1 MDMTRRRSIQFERE
15 ATKEAARGYCD
26 PLPIVEFSE
35 TRITRLSGEY
45 VPDPMLVKVGRDK
58 RRDAKEE
65 LADCRNYL
73 VWWLEENMGDDDAP
87 GVLLSLTHVL
97 LAYDA
102 LCQ

>member
-1 MDMTRRRSIQFERE
+1 
-15 ATKEAARGYCD
+15 
-26 PLPIVEFSE
+26 
-35 TRITRLSGEY
+35 
-45 VPDPMLVKVGRDK
+45 MLVKVGRDK